1 MSSQGCR
8 RRILVLGK
16 DGRMAQGPQAAS
28 GQESLAERIL
38 DAASTVV
45 ARHGLRRT
53 SMEEVARIARCS
65 RPTAY
70 KHYGSRDKLLAAV
83 FVREVDRYLEGLPPP
98 AAVALGPAGP
108 LEETF
113 VHTLRHVRGHPLV
126 KAVVAADPKGL
137 TELLALDDGRVLQK
151 ITTGLSRHM
160 GEMAA
165 AGALRPGLP
174 VEVATEAFVR
184 IVLSFL
190 LFPRLLV
197 DPDDE
202 EAVRSIFRASLS
214 EGTRPA

>member
-1 MSSQGCR
+1 
-8 RRILVLGK
+8 
-16 DGRMAQGPQAAS
+16 MAQGSQAAG

-53 SMEEVARIARCS
+53 SMEEVARIAHCS

-70 KHYGSRDKLLAAV
+70 KHYGSRDKLLAAL

-98 AAVALGPAGP
+98 TAITRGPGGP

-126 KAVVAADPKGL
+126 KAVVAADPQGL
-137 TELLALDDGRVLQK
+137 SELLALDGGRVLQE
-151 ITTGLSRHM
+151 ITTGLSDYM

-165 AGALRPGLP
+165 AGALRPGLS

-190 LFPRLLV
+190 LFPRLV
-197 DPDDE
+197 ADPDDE
-202 EAVRSIFRASLS
+202 EAVRAIFRASVS
-214 EGTRPA
+214 EGAGPG